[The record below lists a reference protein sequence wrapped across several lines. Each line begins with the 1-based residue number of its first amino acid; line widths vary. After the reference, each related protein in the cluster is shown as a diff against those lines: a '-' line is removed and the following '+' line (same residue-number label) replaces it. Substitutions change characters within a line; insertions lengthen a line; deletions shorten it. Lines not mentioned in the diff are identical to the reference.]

1 MNTDVNK
8 MIKSKR
14 DDYAIDECIIKEN
27 VRIFRPYL
35 EKAIVVKDLIGHFE
49 LFTRGKQIY

>member
-1 MNTDVNK
+1 MTDVNK

-14 DDYAIDECIIKEN
+14 DDCAINECIIREN

-35 EKAIVVKDLIGHFE
+35 EKTIMVKDLIGHFE
-49 LFTRGKQIY
+49 LFTRGKF